1 MSSMTSISSSLRDDN
16 ATVTLTT
23 SSAGILPANNGIGT
37 SGTIFVAVLASYVFL
52 SIIYVIKNYVSKLIG
67 SCFARGEGGETLSSA
82 SNNTSIPYDDRSH
95 SRGTSFCCTS
105 FIFASRLFIFNCA
118 SSPRGDPMST
128 SRRESL
134 DESKYQ
140 SWSVSQVAQWAY
152 SQLHNQQQRKGG
164 YYLVSQTQAPG
175 IRSLCDTS
183 EDEYYKRR
191 AIDTAIAALKHQRIH
206 GKSLEFLT
214 LEHLLSFGLAFG
226 VAVHMM
232 TCLDELIPNHK
243 RINYDEEVTYERFP
257 TWNTSNQTDTKKYE
271 ISVGDEELE
280 MSERAQSIMKYRF
293 GLPLPA
299 LRGQDAPIDEN
310 SDSQND
316 SQCHSSNNR
325 DDDVTTITAD
335 NGTSNDPNVNSNAA
349 EKMII
354 SMPPHVRAVAE
365 RRPDL
370 VSILLS
376 KHEEPQSSM
385 LQQYNRRTE
394 VALPSVVEGGIPLES
409 EEDFSID
416 QESICLLRRRTN
428 NSKCNY

>member
-16 ATVTLTT
+16 ATVTLVT

-37 SGTIFVAVLASYVFL
+37 SGTIFVAVFASYVFL

-67 SCFARGEGGETLSSA
+67 SCFARGEGGGTLSSA
-82 SNNTSIPYDDRSH
+82 SNNTSMPNDGE

-105 FIFASRLFIFNCA
+105 FIFASRLFIFNCT
-118 SSPRGDPMST
+118 SSLRGDPMSA

-164 YYLVSQTQAPG
+164 YYSVSQTQAHG
-175 IRSLCDTS
+175 IHILCDTS

-191 AIDTAIAALKHQRIH
+191 AIDTAIAALKNQRIH

-226 VAVHMM
+226 VAVHLM

-243 RINYDEEVTYERFP
+243 RISYDEEVTDERFP
-257 TWNTSNQTDTKKYE
+257 AWYTSDQADTKKYE
-271 ISVGDEELE
+271 ISVGDEELD
-280 MSERAQSIMKYRF
+280 MSERAQSIMKDRL
-293 GLPLPA
+293 GLSLPA

-316 SQCHSSNNR
+316 LQ
-325 DDDVTTITAD
+325 ITAD
-335 NGTSNDPNVNSNAA
+335 NGTSNDRNVHSNSLTNAA

-354 SMPPHVRAVAE
+354 SMPPHVRVVAE

-370 VSILLS
+370 VSKLLS
-376 KHEEPQSSM
+376 EHEEPQSSM
-385 LQQYNRRTE
+385 LQQYHRRTE
-394 VALPSVVEGGIPLES
+394 VALPSVVEGEIPLES
-409 EEDFSID
+409 EEEFSID

>member
-37 SGTIFVAVLASYVFL
+37 SGTIFVAVFASYVFL

-82 SNNTSIPYDDRSH
+82 SNNTSIPYDDLSH
-95 SRGTSFCCTS
+95 SRGTYFCCTS
-105 FIFASRLFIFNCA
+105 FIFASRLFIFNCT
-118 SSPRGDPMST
+118 SSLRGDPMST

-152 SQLHNQQQRKGG
+152 SQLHYQQQRRGG
-164 YYLVSQTQAPG
+164 YLVSQTQADG

-191 AIDTAIAALKHQRIH
+191 AIDTAIAALKYQRIH

-226 VAVHMM
+226 VAVHLM

-243 RINYDEEVTYERFP
+243 RINYDEEVTDERFP
-257 TWNTSNQTDTKKYE
+257 AWYTSNQADSKKYE
-271 ISVGDEELE
+271 ISAGDEELE
-280 MSERAQSIMKYRF
+280 MSERAQNIMKDRF
-293 GLPLPA
+293 GLSLPA
-299 LRGQDAPIDEN
+299 LRGQHAPIDDN
-310 SDSQND
+310 SESQND
-316 SQCHSSNNR
+316 LQGHSSDNR
-325 DDDVTTITAD
+325 DDGTTITAD
-335 NGTSNDPNVNSNAA
+335 SGTSNDRNVNSNSPAA
-349 EKMII
+349 ENLIS

-370 VSILLS
+370 VSKLLS
-376 KHEEPQSSM
+376 EHKEPQSSM
-385 LQQYNRRTE
+385 PQQYHRRTN
-394 VALPSVVEGGIPLES
+394 VALPSVLEGEIPLES
-409 EEDFSID
+409 EEEFSID

-428 NSKCNY
+428 NSKYNY